1 LAFHGSFTLTF
12 VREDSG
18 VVWMEMTNPETGKS
32 ETRMLEEE
40 SQAFIATLESPG
52 VIVYRPAGID
62 SVSVDYDRLEGG
74 AVMDAERTP
83 LEMSEE
89 DKTALSLLQ
98 HFCYTVGSANDA
110 EDHGYGGEA
119 RRMREESC
127 ESIRNLVDQTPF
139 LLEHFPGLK
148 EELDTFRFQAFGWS
162 SVAHEAEAL
171 LAGDVL

>member
-1 LAFHGSFTLTF
+1 MPFLAFHGSFTLTF

-52 VIVYRPAGID
+52 VIVYRAGID
-62 SVSVDYDRLEGG
+62 SAVMIVLKGG

-98 HFCYTVGSANDA
+98 HSVGWERQRRGGSRVR
-110 EDHGYGGEA
+110 GGEA
-119 RRMREESC
+119 DCEVMRVVGKRWTRPLFIW
-127 ESIRNLVDQTPF
+127 SISPD
-139 LLEHFPGLK
+139 
-148 EELDTFRFQAFGWS
+148 
-162 SVAHEAEAL
+162 
-171 LAGDVL
+171 